1 MGDEAAEYWSAFEK
15 ETGEKIEARCEGN
28 WLHVPNSGAVHEG
41 LLVLTD
47 KSLRFKYVTDT
58 LRPYMTTV
66 APEFEDRSE
75 FTIARDDIVSV
86 RVPKRGF
93 FARLFGRAFP
103 RYSVV
108 ARSESGEK
116 TYVFSADPSS
126 TFITAL
132 TKTWPEGTSI
142 H

>member
-1 MGDEAAEYWSAFEK
+1 MGDEATEFWSAFEK
-15 ETGEKIEARCEGN
+15 ETGEKVEARGEGS
-28 WLHVPNSGAVHEG
+28 WFRVPKSGVVHEG
-41 LLVLTD
+41 LLILTN
-47 KSLRFKYVTDT
+47 KSFRFKYVTDT
-58 LRPYMTTV
+58 LRPYVTTV

-75 FTIARDDIVSV
+75 FTIARDDIVAV
-86 RVPKRGF
+86 NVPKRGF

-126 TFITAL
+126 AFIAAL
-132 TKTWPEGTSI
+132 TKTWPEGNSI